1 MSVTAMEF
9 RLNVDEYLMLA
20 ATEDV
25 YITRN
30 GVTIAKISNPN
41 LDRIN
46 AVKSLLGVLPADIT
60 LEEAREEKLN
70 RL

>member
-1 MSVTAMEF
+1 MSVTATEF
-9 RLNVDEYLMLA
+9 QRNVNEYLMLA

-46 AVKSLLGVLPADIT
+46 AVKSLLGVLPADST
-60 LEEAREEKLN
+60 LEEAREERLN

>member
-60 LEEAREEKLN
+60 LEEAREDKLN

>member
-1 MSVTAMEF
+1 MSVTATEF
-9 RLNVDEYLMLA
+9 RRNVDEYLMLA

-46 AVKSLLGVLPADIT
+46 AVKSLLGVLPADST
-60 LEEAREEKLN
+60 LEEAREERLN